1 MSVASRQHR
10 DDPPA
15 GRAPGYREVL
25 TDPVAGRL
33 WLAAAISTVGDYVGV
48 GALLLLAFERSG
60 GRVLG
65 SAAIFAVQALPAMA
79 SGALAGTWLDAVDR
93 RLSMAA
99 LQLVGA
105 GALILAVLGDGLVP
119 VLVAAGLLGAVRAA
133 FGAVRSGAIAEAV
146 AEERRGGLLALVGSS
161 EQAGQVAG
169 FLTGSTIAV
178 TVGAT
183 PALLG
188 DAATFVVAAAV
199 VTTVPLP
206 RPERRPRRRSLTG
219 GLREIWRSPTLRL
232 LAPLAATTGLVSA
245 APESLATGVVG
256 DGPWLPVVMAA
267 GPAGQAATMWLIGRR
282 REIERVDVQLT
293 HLAALALAFG
303 VGALGGGPGWFVAAN
318 LAVGAGTAWLLGPQ
332 TLFVQLADPARMA
345 QVTGTML
352 ALLIAAEGLG
362 TVLLGVIADAA
373 GVGRAYW
380 AAGVLILLAAVTAW
394 LVRRRAGIT
403 RRVRG

>member
-1 MSVASRQHR
+1 M
-10 DDPPA
+10 
-15 GRAPGYREVL
+15 
-25 TDPVAGRL
+25 AGRL

-105 GALILAVLGDGLVP
+105 GALILAVLGDGLAP

-133 FGAVRSGAIAEAV
+133 FGAVRSGAIAEGV

-161 EQAGQVAG
+161 EQAGQVVG

-188 DAATFVVAAAV
+188 DAATFVLAAAV
-199 VTTVPLP
+199 VATVPLP
-206 RPERRPRRRSLTG
+206 RPEQRPRRRPLTG

-232 LAPLAATTGLVSA
+232 LTPLAATTGLVSA

-394 LVRRRAGIT
+394 IVRRRAGVT
-403 RRVRG
+403 QGGRG